1 LRIYQDGFRGTLAR
15 STEERE
21 VEMPWETPY
30 FREITMSSEI
40 GAYQEDF
47 DERVPEKMVPA
58 RPLNEQ
64 AAEVPAQPG
73 TGT

>member
-1 LRIYQDGFRGTLAR
+1 
-15 STEERE
+15 
-21 VEMPWETPY
+21 MPWETPN